1 MSILKQDRLVDYIE
15 YKSSSNTLIV
25 TRNPFGFGNKTSKD
39 KYRGVSKT
47 AKGEKS
53 ERYFLRKLEEK
64 LKDNDIDMLKD
75 RIRVEKYKALPD
87 KMDDFNRLFIDT
99 TKGKFGE
106 LKEVNLLKRRILG
119 LTSYF
124 RSAQEAL
131 LPRYEEATDLHI
143 EKIPMSNFQLGAY
156 EDARN
161 AERKE
166 ETRNARKEKRQ
177 EIQEFMEKQPQHIEF
192 SHVLFV
198 TLFFQMK

>member
-1 MSILKQDRLVDYIE
+1 MNSFFKKFFRKKNKISDIE
-15 YKSSSNTLIV
+15 YKSSSNTLVV
-25 TRNPFGFGNKTSKD
+25 TRNPFGFGNRTSND

-47 AKGEKS
+47 VKGEKS

-75 RIRVEKYKALPD
+75 RIRIEKYKALPD

-143 EKIPMSNFQLGAY
+143 EN
-156 EDARN
+156 
-161 AERKE
+161 KE
-166 ETRNARKEKRQ
+166 IK
-177 EIQEFMEKQPQHIEF
+177 
-192 SHVLFV
+192 SHNSLYIACY
-198 TLFFQMK
+198 L